1 MPGPSHSTRPDAGDP
16 VTDPRFI
23 YQDDANVIAY
33 RLGLVESGLSGMDQ
47 KLDIIIK
54 EYPTVT
60 TLSLILD
67 PLKEKVKEL
76 EEESKEEAKNKI
88 KNAQQIKYLTYAAI
102 AGPLGT
108 FIITIIMSAII
119 KGKL

>member
-1 MPGPSHSTRPDAGDP
+1 MPNPAHPRPDDP

-23 YQDDANVIAY
+23 YQDDSNVIAY
-33 RLGLVESGLSGMDQ
+33 RLGLVESGLSGMDA
-47 KLDIIIK
+47 KLDRMIN

-60 TLSLILD
+60 TLSLILE
-67 PLKEKVKEL
+67 PLKEKIKDL
-76 EEESKEEAKNKI
+76 EDESKEEKVNKT

-108 FIITIIMSAII
+108 FIITLVMSAII
-119 KGKL
+119 KGKI